1 MSSKTYDIMKYTVLT
16 LLPAVLTLWLT
27 LGDIWDLPNVQ
38 SIALTISAINLFLG
52 SLVGVSSAT
61 HNRKDD

>member
-1 MSSKTYDIMKYTVLT
+1 MSNKTYDIMKYTVLT
-16 LLPAVLTLWLT
+16 LLPAVLTLWLS
-27 LGDIWDLPNVQ
+27 LGDIWELPNVQ

-61 HNRKDD
+61 HNRKDV

>member
-1 MSSKTYDIMKYTVLT
+1 MSDKTYNIMKYTVLT

-38 SIALTISAINLFLG
+38 SIALTISAVNLFLG

>member
-1 MSSKTYDIMKYTVLT
+1 MSNKTYDIMKYTVLT

-52 SLVGVSSAT
+52 SLVGVSSVT
-61 HNRKDD
+61 YNRKDV

>member
-1 MSSKTYDIMKYTVLT
+1 MSDKTYDIMKYTVLT

-27 LGDIWDLPNVQ
+27 LGDIWNLPNVQ

>member
-1 MSSKTYDIMKYTVLT
+1 MSNKTYDIMKYTVLT

-38 SIALTISAINLFLG
+38 AIALTISAINLFLG

-61 HNRKDD
+61 HNRKDG